1 MSIHLYPVRKHEEL
15 SSGLVFFS
23 SLDNPFDKETS
34 DFRGGD
40 AIYNIATVSAG
51 PAGLMTAKTTT
62 EDGLNIVAIENVSK
76 ITRAILSYLM

>member
-1 MSIHLYPVRKHEEL
+1 MGFTPLENMKNFLPDW
-15 SSGLVFFS
+15 SSSVPLTI
-23 SLDNPFDKETS
+23 LLIRRPQILE
-34 DFRGGD
+34 GGD

-62 EDGLNIVAIENVSK
+62 EDGLNIVAIENISK